1 MNNTTDLNALAVYV
15 SAQNSIGIII
25 NAGFDGLNYWY
36 RTDAEGIRER
46 HEFIVLHSIAHLKH
60 YLANGAQIA
69 PSTAKILGI

>member
-1 MNNTTDLNALAVYV
+1 MKNTTDLNALAVYMPEH
-15 SAQNSIGIII
+15 NTIGIVI

-36 RTDAEGIRER
+36 HTCAEGVKER
-46 HEFIVLHSIAHLKH
+46 HEFIVLQSIAHLKH